1 MAHRSP
7 SPSPTARCCWAPGSR
22 SCSWISTHA
31 PAHVTSSFKS
41 WESKRFL
48 SGLIMAVRSAVL
60 GALLAAASADAA
72 GTEWGKPLG
81 AGYEG
86 AEVKPRPVE
95 PGPPALGPDERATM
109 AVFERATKS
118 VVFISNT
125 AIQRDFW
132 SFDMLEVPQGSG
144 SGFVWN
150 KQGHLVTN
158 FHVIYGANAIKVTLA
173 DRSEHQAKLV
183 GADPD
188 HDLAVLQ
195 IQVPETTLEA
205 LAIGTSQDLRVGQKV
220 LAIGNPFGL
229 DHTLTTGVVS
239 ALGRTIKSLSNRT
252 IEGVIQTDAA
262 INPGNSGGPL
272 LDGSGRVIGVNT
284 QIVSPSGAFAGI
296 GFAVPVD
303 TVNRIVPELIKL
315 GKMIRPG
322 LGVSLIPDAMAQR
335 WGIKGLII
343 GKVSRGSGAEQAGLK
358 GARETIAGRVELGD
372 IITAVDGKPVET
384 LDNLMDVMERHKV
397 NDRVTVE
404 ILRGTRHER
413 VSVTLQAIN

>member
-1 MAHRSP
+1 M
-7 SPSPTARCCWAPGSR
+7 
-22 SCSWISTHA
+22 
-31 PAHVTSSFKS
+31 
-41 WESKRFL
+41 
-48 SGLIMAVRSAVL
+48 SGLIMAVRPAVL
-60 GALLAAASADAA
+60 GALLAAANADVA
-72 GTEWGKPLG
+72 GAEWGKPLG

-86 AEVKPRPVE
+86 AEVKPRLVTPA
-95 PGPPALGPDERATM
+95 PPELGPDERATM

-150 KQGHLVTN
+150 KQGHIVTN

-195 IQVPETTLEA
+195 VQVPETTLEP

-252 IEGVIQTDAA
+252 IEGVVQTDAA

-272 LDGSGRVIGVNT
+272 LDSAGRLIGVNT
-284 QIVSPSGAFAGI
+284 QIISPSGAYAGI

-303 TVNRIVPELIKL
+303 TVNRIVPELIKH
-315 GKMIRPG
+315 GKLIRPG
-322 LGVSLIPDAMAQR
+322 LGVSLVPDAMARR
-335 WGIKGLII
+335 WGIKGLVI
-343 GKVSRGSGAEQAGLK
+343 GKVSRGGSAERAGLK
-358 GARETIAGRVELGD
+358 GARETPTGRIELGD
-372 IITAVDGKPVET
+372 IVVAVAGKPVMTIDE
-384 LDNLMDVMERHKV
+384 LMDVLEHHKV
-397 NDRVTVE
+397 GDQVVVE
-404 ILRGTRHER
+404 ILRENRREKVT
-413 VSVTLQAIN
+413 VTLQAVN